1 MMNTLDSLNIFLL
14 IVWIVFLCLVAFSL
28 LEIMLSEKIKLYRLS
43 ILPAYKVSSIW
54 PCYKIESFSLQFFFV
69 ISGEGKYQYFNLTWT
84 SIPSLHGERAC

>member
-54 PCYKIESFSLQFFFV
+54 PCYKIESFSLQVFLLFREKV
-69 ISGEGKYQYFNLTWT
+69 NISI
-84 SIPSLHGERAC
+84 SI